1 MSGRMIVVGID
12 GSKASRS
19 ALRWALAEAALRDA
33 HLRAVGVVDTRMQPV
48 VPLAGQ
54 LETDLI
60 DAMTR
65 QVQDA
70 VNDAKHGD
78 SAVDIEQEVRAGQP
92 ASELIQ
98 LSDNADLL
106 VVGRRGHSALAGL
119 LMGSVATQVSAH
131 ANCPVVVVHEQ
142 L

>member
-1 MSGRMIVVGID
+1 MSGRMIVGID
-12 GSKASRS
+12 GSKESRS
-19 ALRWALAEAALRDA
+19 ALQWALAEAALRDA
-33 HLRAVGVVDTRMQPV
+33 HLRVVGVVDTRMQPV
-48 VPLAGQ
+48 VPLARQ

-78 SAVDIEQEVRAGQP
+78 SAIDIEQEVRAGQP

-98 LSDNADLL
+98 LSDDADLL

-119 LMGSVATQVSAH
+119 LMGSVATQVSAQ
-131 ANCPVVVVHEQ
+131 ANCPVVVVNEQ